1 MTQSR
6 KIEEVIES
14 EKEEMGIKDDKPTL
28 GIAISG
34 GGIRSASFGLGVLQA
49 MLEQGK
55 LQMADYLSTVSGGG
69 YIGSALTWFRLRH
82 SGTNG
87 EFFDDTGPF
96 GIKRLGGRFKP
107 TFVNFLQQHGNY
119 ITPWKGLNLSSAVAV
134 ILRSLL
140 VSVFIYFSFLLAL
153 VSVLG
158 LAAQIPVVESMYGIL
173 EPYIISYVQKPW
185 AELAFFRLF
194 AVLVAGAGIIFIV
207 TTVLFCLLS
216 ISMRLFRSCAACK
229 YPARNGFQ
237 RVEGWILTFFVISLV
252 LLTIPIVQS
261 TIEQQIGTLGLIG
274 YLSGV
279 WGALAKLNKFMGST
293 GFFKKKWIG
302 DLLFRLSA
310 VLFVYAALVIAYH
323 LSLKIGIPAHLG
335 DPVVGSPYK
344 WLGFILAAAGLF
356 GWLLNIN
363 DSTVASMYRDRLMEA
378 FLPNDAAIDNN
389 MWKPAKDANVAL
401 LETMCRDESGNIRKP
416 YHLINTNIILVG
428 SDKQMYKNRGGDS
441 FLLSPLYCGSD
452 ATGFIETESFIKD
465 KSSDNAGMTLATAM
479 ATSGAA
485 VNPHTG
491 AGGSGPTRDLF
502 VSVMMTVFNLRL
514 GFWATNPSI
523 GAPRSCPNY
532 IRPGLCS
539 LLGCYGHDEGNKFIE
554 LSDGGHFENLGLYEL
569 IRRRVDTIVVSDG
582 TADKEFSFGDLANAI
597 ERVRA
602 DFGVNIR
609 FKPEEEKLGE
619 LLPGS
624 FPDSCFSEKFSLAK
638 EGYAC
643 GTIQYPAFGPGTAEK
658 KGKIIF
664 IKSTLLPNLPADLY
678 GYKARQPDFP
688 DQSTGD
694 QFFDEN
700 QFEAYRELGYRAGE
714 AAAAK
719 IP

>member
-1 MTQSR
+1 M
-6 KIEEVIES
+6 ES
-14 EKEEMGIKDDKPTL
+14 PRL
-28 GIAISG
+28 GLPFPG

-49 MLEQGK
+49 LLEQGK
-55 LQMADYLSTVSGGG
+55 LQKADYLSTVSGGG

-82 SGTNG
+82 SGTG
-87 EFFDDTGPF
+87 GDFFDDTGPF
-96 GIKRLGGRFKP
+96 GIKRVGGRFKP

-119 ITPWKGLNLSSAVAV
+119 LAPWRGLNLTSAAAV

-140 VSVFIYFSFLLAL
+140 VSVFIYFSFLLVC

-158 LAAQIPVVESMYGIL
+158 LVAQMPVVNSAYGLL
-173 EPYIISYVQKPW
+173 EPFVISAIQKPW
-185 AELAFFRLF
+185 DELAFFRLF
-194 AVLVAGAGIIFIV
+194 AVLAAGAAMIFGLTV
-207 TTVLFCLLS
+207 VLFCFFS
-216 ISMRLFRSCAACK
+216 IFMRLFKSCAVCK
-229 YPARNGFQ
+229 YPTRTVFQ
-237 RVEGWILTFFVISLV
+237 SVDGRILIFFVMSVV
-252 LLTIPIVQS
+252 LLTVPIVQN
-261 TIEQQIGTLGLIG
+261 TIEQQIGALGLLG

-279 WGALAKLNKFMGST
+279 WGALAKLRKFMGHSEL
-293 GFFKKKWIG
+293 FKKQWIG

-323 LSLKIGIPAHLG
+323 LSLKLGVPACFDG
-335 DPVVGSPYK
+335 MVTGSTYT
-344 WLGFILAAAGLF
+344 WLILLLAVTFLF

-363 DSTVASMYRDRLMEA
+363 DSTIGSMYRDRLMEA
-378 FLPNDAAIDNN
+378 FLPNDAAIKTNKW
-389 MWKPAKDANVAL
+389 MPAKDANVAL
-401 LETMCRDESGNIRKP
+401 LETMCRDDSEKIRKP

-428 SDKQMYKNRGGDS
+428 SDTQMYKNRGGDS
-441 FLLSPLYCGSD
+441 FLLSPLYCGSE

-465 KSSDNAGMTLATAM
+465 KSSDNVGMTLATAM

-491 AGGSGPTRDLF
+491 VGGAGPTRDLF

-514 GFWATNPSI
+514 GFWATNPNI

-539 LLGCYGHDEGNKFIE
+539 LLGCYGHDEENKFIE

-569 IRRRVDTIVVSDG
+569 VRRRVDTIVVSDG
-582 TADKEFSFGDLANAI
+582 TADKDFSFGDLANAI

-602 DFGVNIR
+602 DFGVIIR
-609 FKPEEEKLGE
+609 FKPEEKKLGD

-624 FPDSCFSEKFSLAK
+624 FPDSCFSEKFNLAK

-643 GTIQYPAFGPGTAEK
+643 GTIHYPPFGTATTEK
-658 KGKIIF
+658 EGKIIL

-678 GYKARQPDFP
+678 GYKARQADFP

-714 AAAAK
+714 AAA
-719 IP
+719 PMVP